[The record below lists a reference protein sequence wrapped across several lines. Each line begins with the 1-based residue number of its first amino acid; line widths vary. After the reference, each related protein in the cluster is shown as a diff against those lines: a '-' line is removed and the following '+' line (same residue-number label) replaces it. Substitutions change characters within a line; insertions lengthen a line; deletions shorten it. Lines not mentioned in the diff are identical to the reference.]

1 MVERI
6 LLKKLRDKLG
16 EVIVLYEQ
24 VCDKWYNECKKS
36 VEKGSLS
43 LYGYGKLLEEMQKRV
58 ADFLLLMEKL
68 VKLEKDTIQLDTVDE
83 AVKALAYY
91 IMELSEEERKQVLEF
106 IKELKKKRSDQ
117 VVEQ

>member
-24 VCDKWYNECKKS
+24 VYDKWYDECKKS

-43 LYGYGKLLEEMQKRV
+43 LYGYGKLLEEMQRRV

-68 VKLEKDTIQLDTVDE
+68 LKLEKDTAQLDTVEE

-91 IMELSEEERKQVLEF
+91 IAELNEEQRKQVLEF
-106 IKELKKKRSDQ
+106 IKKLKRRSDQ
-117 VVEQ
+117 AGLW